1 LLGDL
6 GKGALAIK
14 AAQFFSGAGASS
26 ADCGGVEATA
36 LMNGGWLADDR
47 CSLPLLCNRQA
58 YRKDA
63 KGWITRRLILESEV
77 I

>member
-14 AAQFFSGAGASS
+14 PPVFSGGGASS

-36 LMNGGWLADDR
+36 LMNGGWLAAAGA
-47 CSLPLLCNRQA
+47 SLPLALQPARPIANMQRA
-58 YRKDA
+58 
-63 KGWITRRLILESEV
+63 GITPRLILESEV